1 MNNHVDVDKLVNAP
15 IIFHL
20 QHEEF
25 GFPEGLHQVG
35 DSCVPAVSFSSL
47 FTSYVEN
54 EDNISCKI
62 IMAHEVYENENAL
75 KRRRAGSVVH
85 CFVNTQAELI

>member
-15 IIFHL
+15 ILFHL

-35 DSCVPAVSFSSL
+35 DRCVPTVSFASL
-47 FTSYVEN
+47 FTMSKM
-54 EDNISCKI
+54 KI
-62 IMAHEVYENENAL
+62 I
-75 KRRRAGSVVH
+75 SVVKLSWH
-85 CFVNTQAELI
+85 TRFMTKLGPF